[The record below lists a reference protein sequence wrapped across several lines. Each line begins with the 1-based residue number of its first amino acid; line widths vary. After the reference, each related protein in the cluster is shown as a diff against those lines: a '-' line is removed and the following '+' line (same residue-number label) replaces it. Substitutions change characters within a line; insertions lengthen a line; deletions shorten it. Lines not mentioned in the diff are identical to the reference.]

1 MRKTVPLWL
10 ATVALTAIVSVAA
23 STYYFS
29 VASKGRRTL
38 VVSTT
43 TSLYDTGL
51 LEPLEERFESEHPV
65 DLYFISVG
73 TGLAMQHAQRGDAD
87 VILVHAPSSEE
98 AFLTGGYGVCRKI
111 IAYNFFVIIGPTT
124 DPAAIRDLAVSEAL
138 RRIVNAGRSG
148 NAIWVSRGDESGTH
162 IKEKQL
168 WASAGFN
175 WTLLGQ
181 EPWLLESGAGM
192 GRTLLIANERNAYI
206 LADIGTYLKYF
217 GGGLISLEV
226 LVSEDKEL
234 LNVYSAIAVN
244 PDRVSG
250 VNFEDA
256 ITFIR
261 FLISDEAQKSIEHYQ
276 KDVYGRSLFHPAVN
290 LLKED
295 TEPILTQW
303 IREFAFFNGTEC
315 PTEYRRG
322 HPELYE

>member
-1 MRKTVPLWL
+1 MRRAPLWL
-10 ATVALTAIVSVAA
+10 VAIALTVILPVAGT
-23 STYYFS
+23 TYYFS
-29 VASKGRRTL
+29 VGSRGRREL

-51 LEPLEERFESEHPV
+51 LEPIEEAFEDAYPV
-65 DLYFISVG
+65 DLHFISVG
-73 TGLAMQHAQRGDAD
+73 TGLAMQHARRGDAD
-87 VILVHAPSSEE
+87 VILIHAPSKEE
-98 AFLTGGYGVCRKI
+98 EFLKGGYGVCRKI

-138 RRIVNAGRSG
+138 TRIVNAGRSG
-148 NAIWVSRGDESGTH
+148 NAIWVSRGDDSGTH

-168 WASAGFN
+168 WSSAGFS
-175 WTLLGQ
+175 WTLLG
-181 EPWLLESGAGM
+181 EELWFLESGTGM
-192 GRTLLIANERNAYI
+192 GRTLLIANERDAYI

-217 GGGLISLEV
+217 EGGLISLEV
-226 LVSEDKEL
+226 FVGEDKEL
-234 LNVYSAIAVN
+234 LNVYSAVAVD
-244 PDRVSG
+244 PDKVSG

-256 ITFIR
+256 VTFIK
-261 FLISDEAQKSIEHYQ
+261 FLASNEAQESIENYQ

-295 TEPILTQW
+295 TDPILTQW

-322 HPELYE
+322 HTELYG